1 MRCEF
6 ISLFLILNLIELTR
20 CSLSFPDKINI
31 DNDNLPNNKQNPTNE
46 ESTNS
51 TEFAGEASFS
61 GIGLL
66 KTFENLTDWAVKEE
80 RIFELSK
87 ARYQSLKKEMKI
99 LEE

>member
-6 ISLFLILNLIELTR
+6 ISLCLILNLFQLTR
-20 CSLSFPDKINI
+20 CSLNDTI
-31 DNDNLPNNKQNPTNE
+31 DNDKQDTSNE
-46 ESTNS
+46 ESINS

-66 KTFENLTDWAVKEE
+66 KTFENLTHWALKEE

>member
-6 ISLFLILNLIELTR
+6 ISLCLILNLFQLTR
-20 CSLSFPDKINI
+20 CSLNDKI
-31 DNDNLPNNKQNPTNE
+31 DNDKHPSKKQNPTSE

-66 KTFENLTDWAVKEE
+66 KTFENLTHWAVKEE